1 MSCQTDLVKIPYTVR
16 VEKQLMDFAAT
27 VGMEHRRA
35 IKRAVSALKDEQG
48 DIKALGDDLEGFYR
62 LRVGPFRV
70 IFRYRT
76 GRVIECVYMNRRS
89 VVYEVFERDVIDRLK
104 GGGK

>member
-1 MSCQTDLVKIPYTVR
+1 MSYTVR
-16 VEKQLMDFAAT
+16 VELQVRDYASAL
-27 VGMEHRRA
+27 GMEHRRA
-35 IKRAVSALKDEQG
+35 IKRAITQLKLEQG

-89 VVYEVFERDVIDRLK
+89 VVYEVFEREVIDRLK